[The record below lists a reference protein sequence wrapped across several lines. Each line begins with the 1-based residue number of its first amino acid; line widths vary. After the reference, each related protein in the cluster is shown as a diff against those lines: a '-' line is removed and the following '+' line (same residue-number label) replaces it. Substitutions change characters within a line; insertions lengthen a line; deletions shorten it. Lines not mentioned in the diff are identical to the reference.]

1 MKRYLCIASV
11 VAVLVLAVVAP
22 VAAEVKLPAVIG
34 SNMVLQR
41 DVDLPIWGWAEPGE
55 KVTVR
60 LGKAEASATAEKD
73 GKWRVSLPAVKY
85 VPNRPALTMTVQGKN
100 KIELKN
106 ILIGEVWVGS
116 GQSNMEF
123 RLSGSYGV
131 KPAGAK
137 DAIAKADLPNVR
149 LFHVRKVRAETPA
162 KDVQAAWKA
171 CSPKTVPTFSAVLFY
186 FGRRLNEE
194 LKMPIGL
201 INSSWGG
208 SPIEPWTVAHAGQKA
223 NGRMYN
229 AMIAPLQPFA
239 VRGVIWYQGETNV
252 MQKNGWKY
260 YGKMKALIEGWR
272 KTWNNEK
279 LSFYFVQIAPWAGR
293 YAPGQLPALWE
304 AQAASVKI
312 PGTGMAVI
320 TDLVDDIRNIHPG
333 KKLPVGNRLALWALA
348 KDYGRK
354 EIVYSGPLYVSM
366 KVEGDKIRLSFAHVG
381 GGLISRDGKDLS
393 EFQIA
398 GADGKFVPAKATI
411 DGKTVVVS
419 ADGVAAPKQVRFGWR
434 KTANPNLANK
444 AHLPASPFQT
454 DNWRGGT
461 GKGGETPEAVE
472 ESTGRGAKVPAKINF
487 EAVNKSLRC
496 IAKDLKFTEGPV
508 WLPDKKCLLFSDI
521 PADTIYRWSKDDGL
535 KVFRRP
541 SHNSN
546 GNILDLTGR
555 LLTCEHG
562 SRTLTRTEK
571 DGKVTTLAS
580 SYKGKKLNSPNDLAV
595 KSDGTIWFTDPP
607 YGLRGKKSEQPAN
620 YVFRLD
626 PGKTEPVAVVDD
638 MARPNGICFSPDEK
652 YLYVANSGKAHHVRR
667 FAVKADNTL
676 AEGKVFVTIDPGGP
690 DGMRVDSS
698 GRLYSTAGNG
708 VQVFSPAGKLLG
720 VVRTPKGAA
729 NCAFG
734 GPDGTTLFITAR
746 DSVWAADMTAK

>member
-1 MKRYLCIASV
+1 MRRYLRIASV
-11 VAVLVLAVVAP
+11 VVVFVVAVGAP
-22 VAAEVKLPAVIG
+22 ALAEVKLPAVIG
-34 SNMVLQR
+34 NNMVLQR
-41 DVDLPIWGWAEPGE
+41 DVELPIWGWAEPDE

-60 LGKAEASATAEKD
+60 LGKAEASATADKD

-85 VPNRPALTMTVQGKN
+85 VPKQPALTMTVQGKN

-116 GQSNMEF
+116 GQSNMQWQL
-123 RLSGSYGV
+123 RSTN
-131 KPAGAK
+131 GAK
-137 DAIAKADLPNVR
+137 EAIAKADLPNIR
-149 LFHVRKVRAETPA
+149 LFHVPNVKAETPA
-162 KDVQAAWKA
+162 KDVKAAWKA
-171 CSPKTVPTFSAVLFY
+171 CSPKTAPAFSAVLFY

-194 LKMPIGL
+194 LKMPMGL

-208 SPIEPWTVAHAGQKA
+208 SAIEPWTVAHAGQKA

-239 VRGVIWYQGETNV
+239 VRGAIWYQGETNV
-252 MQKNGWKY
+252 MRKNGWKY
-260 YGKMKALIEGWR
+260 YGKTKALIEGWR
-272 KTWNNEK
+272 KTWDNEK
-279 LSFYFVQIAPWAGR
+279 LSFYSVQIAPWRG

-304 AQAASVKI
+304 AQVGSVKI
-312 PGTGMAVI
+312 PGTGLAVI
-320 TDLVDDIRNIHPG
+320 TDLVDNIGDIHPR

-348 KDYGRK
+348 KDYGKK

-366 KVEGDKIRLSFAHVG
+366 KVDGDKIRLSFAHVG
-381 GGLISRDGKDLS
+381 GGLVSRDDKDLS

-398 GADGKFVPAKATI
+398 GADGKFVPAKAAI

-419 ADGVAAPKQVRFGWR
+419 AESVKAPKHVRFGWH
-434 KTANPNLANK
+434 KTANPNLSNK
-444 AHLPASPFQT
+444 DGLPASPFQT

-461 GKGGETPEAVE
+461 GKGGETLEAVE
-472 ESTGRGAKVPAKINF
+472 ESTGRGAKIPAKINF

-521 PADTIYRWSKDDGL
+521 PADTIYRWSKADGL

-546 GNILDLTGR
+546 GNNIDLTGR

-571 DGKVTTLAS
+571 DGKVTTLTS

-607 YGLRGKKSEQPAN
+607 YGLKGKKSEQPAN

-638 MARPNGICFSPDEK
+638 MARPNGVCFSPDEK

-676 AEGKVFVTIDPGGP
+676 DKGKVFVTISPGGP
-690 DGMRVDSS
+690 DGMRVDSI

-708 VQVFSPAGKLLG
+708 VQVFSPEGKLLG
-720 VVRTPKGAA
+720 AVRTPKGAA
-729 NCAFG
+729 NCTFG
-734 GPDGTTLFITAR
+734 GPGGTTLFITAR